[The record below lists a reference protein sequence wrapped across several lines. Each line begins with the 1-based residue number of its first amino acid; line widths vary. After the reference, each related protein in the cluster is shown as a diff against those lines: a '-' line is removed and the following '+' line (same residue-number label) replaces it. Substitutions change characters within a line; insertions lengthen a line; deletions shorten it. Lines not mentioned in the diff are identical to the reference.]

1 MSVKHIKSLAIV
13 EIVMGVLVI
22 ASFVCP
28 SPYSNIVLGAVV
40 LGCAIPILIHARQ
53 IK

>member
-1 MSVKHIKSLAIV
+1 MPVKHIKSLAIV

-28 SPYSNIVLGAVV
+28 SMYSSIVLGAIV
-40 LGCAIPILIHARQ
+40 LGCAIPILIHAKQ